1 MALFEPL
8 VLGKLILPNRFV
20 MAPLTRCRA
29 KLPGHVPTA
38 LMAQYYAQRASAGLI
53 IAEATMVTEHGSA
66 FYMEPGIHS
75 AEQVAAW
82 KATTAAVHDKGGR
95 IFLQIWHGGRTCL
108 PANNNNNSSQCV
120 APCDVAIPHR
130 VAGHYTPTGNL
141 IPYARCLADIE
152 PPGIR
157 DVLVAAAKNA
167 MAAVAEATMVTEH
180 GSAFYI
186 EPEQVAA
193 WRNATPYAQ
202 PRCLADS
209 EQPDIRNAFVAA
221 AKNAMAAIAGAT
233 VVTEHGSSFYM
244 EPELH
249 SAEQVAAWRHAIPYA
264 QPRCLADSEL
274 PGIRDAFVA
283 AAKNAMAAGFDGVE
297 LHCADGYLL
306 DEFLRDGTNKR
317 QPPYGGSLAN
327 RCRFPLEVIQSVCDA
342 TDSERVGVRISPLG
356 SNNEM
361 KDSDPVGLVTYLGNE
376 LNKLHIAYL
385 HVIRGGM
392 LGAQKGD
399 VLAAA
404 RSAFKGTLIGSMG
417 YTADEANA
425 AIERKLVDAVAFGVP
440 FISNPDLPIRVRAKL
455 PLLPPK
461 PEHFFSH
468 GVEGYTDY
476 PLCSA
481 VH

>member
-38 LMAQYYAQRASAGLI
+38 MIAEHYAQRASAGLI

-82 KATTAAVHDKGGR
+82 KATTSAVHDKGGR
-95 IFLQIWHGGRTCL
+95 IFLQIWHGGRACHPL
-108 PANNNNNSSQCV
+108 NNDNVQCV

-130 VAGHYTPTGNL
+130 V
-141 IPYARCLADIE
+141 
-152 PPGIR
+152 PGI
-157 DVLVAAAKNA
+157 LNPTNE
-167 MAAVAEATMVTEH
+167 AVMH
-180 GSAFYI
+180 
-186 EPEQVAA
+186 
-193 WRNATPYAQ
+193 
-202 PRCLADS
+202 
-209 EQPDIRNAFVAA
+209 
-221 AKNAMAAIAGAT
+221 
-233 VVTEHGSSFYM
+233 
-244 EPELH
+244 
-249 SAEQVAAWRHAIPYA
+249 A

-297 LHCADGYLL
+297 LHCANGYLL

-327 RCRFPLEVIQSVCDA
+327 RCRFPLEVIQSVCEAIGSD
-342 TDSERVGVRISPLG
+342 RVGVRISPIG
-356 SNNEM
+356 SYNEM

-385 HVIRGGM
+385 HVIRGDM
-392 LGAQKGD
+392 DGAQKGD
-399 VLAAA
+399 VMTPA
-404 RSAFKGTLIGSMG
+404 RSTFKGILIGNMG

-425 AIERKLVDAVAFGVP
+425 AIESKLVDAVAFGVP

-468 GVEGYTDY
+468 GVEGYNDY
-476 PLCSA
+476 PLCTA
-481 VH
+481 RH

>member
-29 KLPGHVPTA
+29 RIPGHVPTA
-38 LMAQYYAQRASAGLI
+38 IMAEHYAQRASAGLI

-82 KATTAAVHDKGGR
+82 KATTSAVHDKGGR

-130 VAGHYTPTGNL
+130 VPGHYTPTGNL
-141 IPYARCLADIE
+141 
-152 PPGIR
+152 
-157 DVLVAAAKNA
+157 
-167 MAAVAEATMVTEH
+167 
-180 GSAFYI
+180 
-186 EPEQVAA
+186 
-193 WRNATPYAQ
+193 
-202 PRCLADS
+202 
-209 EQPDIRNAFVAA
+209 
-221 AKNAMAAIAGAT
+221 
-233 VVTEHGSSFYM
+233 
-244 EPELH
+244 
-249 SAEQVAAWRHAIPYA
+249 IPYA

-297 LHCADGYLL
+297 LHCANGYLL

-327 RCRFPLEVIQSVCDA
+327 RCRFPLEVIQSVCDV
-342 TDSERVGVRISPLG
+342 TDSDRVGVRISPLG
-356 SNNEM
+356 SYNEM

-385 HVIRGGM
+385 HVMRGDM
-392 LGAQKGD
+392 LGLQKGD
-399 VLAAA
+399 VLAPA
-404 RSAFKGTLIGSMG
+404 RSAFKGTLIGNMG

-425 AIERKLVDAVAFGVP
+425 AIESKLVDAVAFGVP

-468 GVEGYTDY
+468 GGEGYTDY